1 MNLGDGLLFEF
12 ENGKP
17 KLIFTSHGFES
28 KTSNRISKNPPR
40 NRPPKVPKEPPH
52 ERPQKTQA
60 KGPGTW
66 KTTSDTTTASLDTL
80 AVLNGPGKTKAKRV
94 ERVLSAKRSV
104 SHKTKTAHEIIRAPK
119 KNPQESLV
127 CLTQDQLEQI
137 ISSITKTPCPG
148 EQDEAH
154 SKTQRVTEDP
164 REDGVAISRETHEA
178 LISDGNIRKNGSG
191 QQKQKDN
198 RALFNGGGAG
208 LFSGLGERE
217 REREALEA
225 RRAQWRRA
233 LDEQCVEKQQE
244 QASAEA
250 TLPGGPWQ
258 MAAKSSSRDAQLR
271 EKLRV
276 PSGMGDPLS
285 RGSAFSSQRDLPSAI
300 RSAFVLGE
308 AAPSDEAFRADNK
321 EQQRLWLQ
329 ELDQQRQDDQRRRK
343 QEKLHHNQAE
353 DHDRWAMHFDSH
365 KSLLPQPPVLPCN
378 KGEADLCSSR
388 SRHHSPSGTMSSGWE
403 AISVSGRDSQSRASA
418 DTTTGSNPPKASH
431 LRTMTALLDPA
442 QIDDRERTRLK
453 QLEHQRAINTQVEER
468 RRQRE
473 KEQLELKRQE
483 QEEEKRVAKEREHLQ
498 QQYLRDTQRGKDK
511 EELLSRRAEE
521 MLLSVQR
528 AQEEAQKDKQLQR
541 IRDLA
546 RKGHDVSKLLGSL
559 ERRSTDSVR
568 ALGLESRSPTG
579 SLSLA
584 LRVEELSPA
593 SPRRETGVQTDMD
606 GGISDAIPH
615 CDYPVPMLGVA
626 VEHYPTLPSQPRR
639 SRQETQLQQQS
650 SGKENMWNAAAAVE
664 PPEEARES
672 HLYEQFRR
680 TNHRAV
686 PAVSGKRPDWNMRQ
700 PNRPFVPASE
710 RYPAGLRL
718 HRQESRLRRQ
728 MELLTLVER
737 NACSRTPA
745 PCPQEPA
752 PGTSLHMKDE
762 TSDQPKFYS
771 TGAHADRVCSP
782 PIPSLELNQQ
792 QQQQPKER
800 SEGSSDG
807 LPSDY
812 VPYVRTDE
820 VYHLDPLAMPQTQ
833 EPQKKPQTGVGGSR
847 QSAPAAG
854 RDPLLHPELLK
865 NRDRQQAI
873 LKGLS
878 ELRQGLLQKQRELE
892 TGLNPL
898 LPGQGPN
905 MAAPF

>member
-1 MNLGDGLLFEF
+1 MAPGKL
-12 ENGKP
+12 KP
-17 KLIFTSHGFES
+17 KGWRE
-28 KTSNRISKNPPR
+28 
-40 NRPPKVPKEPPH
+40 
-52 ERPQKTQA
+52 
-60 KGPGTW
+60 
-66 KTTSDTTTASLDTL
+66 
-80 AVLNGPGKTKAKRV
+80 
-94 ERVLSAKRSV
+94 
-104 SHKTKTAHEIIRAPK
+104 
-119 KNPQESLV
+119 
-127 CLTQDQLEQI
+127 CYQL
-137 ISSITKTPCPG
+137 
-148 EQDEAH
+148 
-154 SKTQRVTEDP
+154 RVTEDP
-164 REDGVAISRETHEA
+164 REDGGAISRETHEA

-233 LDEQCVEKQQE
+233 LDEQCVEKLQE

-353 DHDRWAMHFDSH
+353 DHDLWAMHFDSH

-568 ALGLESRSPTG
+568 GKPTTVCTPLGLESRSPTG

-626 VEHYPTLPSQPRR
+626 VEHYPTLPSQSRR

-650 SGKENMWNAAAAVE
+650 SGKENMWNAAVE

-762 TSDQPKFYS
+762 TSDQPKLYS
-771 TGAHADRVCSP
+771 TGAHADSRVCSP

-847 QSAPAAG
+847 QSATAAG

-878 ELRQGLLQKQRELE
+878 ELRQGGRQHAILKGLSELRQGGRQHAILKGLSELRQGGRQHAILKGLSELRQGLLQKQRELE

-898 LPGQGPN
+898 LQGQGPN